1 MPQLLRSSVVVPR
14 IANVRRPGPFFAFER
29 NLQTQTRATA
39 VNRTNAQTQPQP
51 PPQPQPSESPFPS
64 ARFRSSSS
72 SLPTSSS
79 PSPRTTLR
87 SLFGLTSSPPSNYIP
102 APFTGANNPYTTR
115 KSWPPDFSKLAERDR
130 FHYEK
135 TFRRRLKLKWAR
147 PVWTKSIKILQWGL
161 VWGVLGYW
169 VFFLEVEEGRTP
181 FGDVSIF
188 CSVHIGETILADG
201 FLQLRRWISGT
212 GAGVL
217 VDPEP
222 LRQPRETPRNP
233 S

>member
-1 MPQLLRSSVVVPR
+1 MPQLLKCSIIVPR
-14 IANVRRPGPFFAFER
+14 TANVRRPGPFFTFER

-39 VNRTNAQTQPQP
+39 INRTKAQPQTQ
-51 PPQPQPSESPFPS
+51 PQPQPSESPFPS
-64 ARFRSSSS
+64 TRFRSSSS

-79 PSPRTTLR
+79 PSTRPTLR
-87 SLFGLTSSPPSNYIP
+87 SLFGLTSPPPSNYIP

-135 TFRRRLKLKWAR
+135 TFRRRMKLKWAR

-181 FGDVSIF
+181 FKDF
-188 CSVHIGETILADG
+188 RKWL
-201 FLQLRRWISGT
+201 SGT
-212 GAGVL
+212 GAGIL

-222 LRQPRETPRNP
+222 MRQPRETPRNP